1 MLFYVIFGV
10 LLLVGIISAVYSIK
24 NKEKLKEKNKL
35 FPVSVILSVVSLIAI
50 VVVIIIS
57 VSCQNA
63 TTVESIEK
71 DRVYLVHKVQSNEY
85 DSNIIREIEQY
96 NSGIEKAKKNIKNPF
111 LGIFYTKAEA
121 EAKPIV
127 YTVQITE

>member
-10 LLLVGIISAVYSIK
+10 LLLVGIVSAIYSVK

-35 FPVSVILSVVSLIAI
+35 FPISVILSVISVVAI
-50 VVVIIIS
+50 IVVIIVS
-57 VSCQNA
+57 SSCQNS
-63 TTVESIEK
+63 TTVDTLEK

-121 EAKPIV
+121 DAKPIV
-127 YTVQITE
+127 YTVQIVE